1 MAFTNQQGRTQTS
14 LADINVTPFVDV
26 VLVLLIIF
34 MVTAPVIESGIDIDL
49 PQTHTVKE
57 ITQERV
63 IVSIDS
69 KQRLYIGSE
78 PINVH
83 QLGPRLKRMLRD
95 PSRQVV
101 FLRAD
106 KEVPFGLVATVM
118 DEMYQ
123 AGITNISVVTK
134 PLEKPPA
141 QEGK

>member
-49 PQTHTVKE
+49 PQTRTVKE
-57 ITQERV
+57 MTQERV

-78 PINVH
+78 AINVH
-83 QLGPRLKRMLRD
+83 QLGPRLRSMLRD

-101 FLRAD
+101 ILRCD
-106 KEVPFGLVATVM
+106 KDVPFGLVAGVM

-123 AGITNISVVTK
+123 AGIKNISVVTK

-141 QEGK
+141 QQGK

>member
-34 MVTAPVIESGIDIDL
+34 MVTAPVIESGVDIEL
-49 PQTHTVKE
+49 PQTRTVKE

-63 IVSIDS
+63 IVSIDG
-69 KQRLYIGSE
+69 KQRLYIGSDA
-78 PINVH
+78 INVH

-95 PSRQVV
+95 PSRQTV
-101 FLRAD
+101 FLRCD
-106 KEVPFGLVATVM
+106 KDVPFGLVAGVM

-134 PLEKPPA
+134 PLEKAPA

>member
-49 PQTHTVKE
+49 PQTRTVKE
-57 ITQERV
+57 MTQERV
-63 IVSIDS
+63 IVSIDG
-69 KQRLYIGSE
+69 KQRLYIGNE
-78 PINVH
+78 AINVH
-83 QLGPRLKRMLRD
+83 QLGPRLRSMLRD

-101 FLRAD
+101 VLRCD
-106 KEVPFGLVATVM
+106 KEVPFGLVAGVM

-123 AGITNISVVTK
+123 AGIKNISVVTK
-134 PLEKPPA
+134 PLERPAA